1 MTPAYHAVEFSA
13 EERIGAAARLLR
25 CWIERYGIPQA
36 LYTNWKNVYP
46 LTATEAERR
55 GGGRVERPYGT
66 HQDRLIKKVRRR
78 GIDSCEAA
86 NEYPEREYLPAPN
99 RRFAVPAL
107 SRRTITFASHRSET
121 R

>member
-1 MTPAYHAVEFSA
+1 MEFSA
-13 EERIGAAARLLR
+13 KERIGAAARLLR